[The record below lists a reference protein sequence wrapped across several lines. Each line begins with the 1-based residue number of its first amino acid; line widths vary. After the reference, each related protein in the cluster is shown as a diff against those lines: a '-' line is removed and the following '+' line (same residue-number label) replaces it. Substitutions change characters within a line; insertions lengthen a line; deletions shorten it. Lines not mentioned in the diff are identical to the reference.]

1 MQPYRLASTHMT
13 QGLCI
18 SVRRT
23 IMRPSHSHVGWLNER
38 KSFKE
43 KLTQTSCCV
52 CCVCFVHVKCEG
64 KDKLTS
70 VFLGWCFSGATR
82 FAALHLTSVFL
93 ILVTW
98 CRPTVLSEPNMALCI
113 AHVFVSRCPQEEG
126 RQQFPRACSDT

>member
-82 FAALHLTSVFL
+82 FACTQQAYFSR
-93 ILVTW
+93 LVTW
-98 CRPTVLSEPNMALCI
+98 CRPTVLSRAKHGTMHCTCLC
-113 AHVFVSRCPQEEG
+113 FTLPSRGGAAMIPA
-126 RQQFPRACSDT
+126 RFSDM